1 MKNLKKIFIMLMI
14 VLTICACDYNKKDE
28 PKEPAINE
36 EETKTKEPVN
46 ITTDSGIAL
55 IGMIKKENDAYYF
68 VLERP
73 INLIL
78 DLFANHEEGF
88 DNVYKIKMLDDNLYG
103 INKDVYLNELVTI
116 TGIVNN
122 PRGAGI
128 LNLIPYTIRR
138 GKMIDENSSISEISV
153 PDENVI
159 YDETKIP
166 SKMKSIVKDN
176 KYEYNIYKLSDET
189 LKTFGTDFIDFYISF
204 VDAYVNYESTIEC
217 DNKTYFYNLITLI
230 EHEFPVFNADAK
242 IDTING
248 YDKDKKTITIEY
260 TKTKE
265 EHDKIV
271 NTFIN
276 EANKFLNGV
285 TYDMNDSMKAQVIYH
300 NLSSSVKYDYDALD
314 DFSKSYSIYV
324 YLNHTGICHSFADA
338 YLQLLN
344 QVNIESTMVSGA
356 VSNSTI
362 GHAWTAIKIDGEWYF
377 ADPTYEVSYE
387 NGNYYKYFGINLEQ
401 RLNNGEFLTDRM
413 YVGRYKDIS
422 VKEFA
427 DFNKVLQ
434 IKN

>member
-1 MKNLKKIFIMLMI
+1 MKNFKKIFIMLMI
-14 VLTICACDYNKKDE
+14 VLTICGCDYSKKDE

-36 EETKTKEPVN
+36 EEAKTKEPVN

-55 IGMIKKENDAYYF
+55 IGMIKKESDAYYF
-68 VLERP
+68 VLDNP
-73 INLIL
+73 INLTLEAFI
-78 DLFANHEEGF
+78 DNKEEF
-88 DNVYKIKMLDDNLYG
+88 NNVYKIKMLNDNLYG
-103 INKDVYLNELVTI
+103 INKDIYLNELVTI

-122 PRGAGI
+122 PRSAGI

-153 PDENVI
+153 PNEYVP

-166 SKMKSIVKDN
+166 DKMKSIVKDN
-176 KYEYNIYKLSDET
+176 QYEYNIYKLSNEA

-204 VDAYVNYESTIEC
+204 VNAYINYEPTIEC
-217 DNKTYFYNLITLI
+217 NNKTYFYNLITLI
-230 EHEFPVFNADAK
+230 EHEFPLINADAK

-271 NTFIN
+271 SKFIK

-285 TYDMNDSMKAQVIYH
+285 NTDMSDSKKAQVIYH
-300 NLSSSVKYDYDALD
+300 NLSSSVKYNNDALD
-314 DFSKSYSIYV
+314 DFYKGSSIFV
-324 YLNHTGICHSFADA
+324 YLDHTGICHSFADA

-356 VSNSTI
+356 VSHSTI

-377 ADPTYEVSYE
+377 ADPTYELSYD

-401 RLNNGEFLTDRM
+401 RLNNGEFYIDRM
-413 YVGRYKDIS
+413 YVGKYSDIS

-427 DFNKVLQ
+427 GFNKVLQ
-434 IKN
+434 VK